1 MRLTSFLQSP
11 LWCILFCI
19 CIDHVWGQEGP
30 CSQEIMQELRAF
42 LEEKFSAIDNRLDRV
57 EGSLRDVKTELA
69 LVRGEGQILQ
79 QESCSNC
86 NEDVSQQ
93 FQELTTQ
100 VSSLED
106 NIIDAIDNTSLLL
119 QKGKHSNT
127 TIYRM
132 YIQIIIK

>member
-19 CIDHVWGQEGP
+19 CIGHVWGQEGP

-42 LEEKFSAIDNRLDRV
+42 LEERFSAIDNRLDRV

-79 QESCSNC
+79 QESCSNS

-106 NIIDAIDNTSLLL
+106 NIFEALGDTSLLL
-119 QKGKHSNT
+119 QKGKHYNT
-127 TIYRM
+127 VICRIN
-132 YIQIIIK
+132 IQIVIK